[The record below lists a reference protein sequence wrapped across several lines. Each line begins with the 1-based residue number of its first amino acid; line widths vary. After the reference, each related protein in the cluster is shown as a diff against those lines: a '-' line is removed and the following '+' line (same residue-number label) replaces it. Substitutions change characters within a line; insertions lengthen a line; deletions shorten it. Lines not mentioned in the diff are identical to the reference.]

1 MDALNNLLKMEIVKV
16 ISANDNQAVLCEV
29 LRLTEKELAVVH
41 RIKVVGDINLIGKKN
56 MYLPS
61 EFKSMLGGEYDARFA
76 GTTYFEIV
84 ESGLIIPIK
93 FCELV
98 TS

>member
-1 MDALNNLLKMEIVKV
+1 MVIRLLLVDLGVDDRKRR
-16 ISANDNQAVLCEV
+16 DQ
-29 LRLTEKELAVVH
+29 RELV
-41 RIKVVGDINLIGKKN
+41 INLIGKKN